1 MQRNLWRFGNICLAL
16 GVLTALAACQSDD
29 QPRPTTQR
37 ANNPPPRIGP
47 VRVPPTPVAQAPV
60 VPIRTGPL
68 RIALLAPLSGD
79 FSDAGRDLANGAAM
93 ALLDAPAAAAEILTF
108 DTAGDA
114 AMTEVAFQK
123 AVDSQADIIVGPL
136 FGKNAQA
143 ITGLLESSDL
153 SALSFSND
161 GSAAGGRLMIMGRAV
176 QWETARI
183 VRHAASAGALTIAV
197 FGKADAI
204 GNAAADQAEQDAFS
218 APGGINVRRALYAAD
233 TDYTA
238 IARKVQSLLHS
249 RGRNT
254 ARSTNAEALK
264 AQLDGS
270 QDPGA
275 ELARLSTTRLGT
287 EGAVFRELATFYA
300 RMVAA
305 GTQRPSAV
313 NAVVN
318 RYRTLGGL
326 GSSGVDAVLLTIGG
340 VELSTIAPMFQ
351 LYDAQ
356 ASGVRLLGLSSWNDI
371 DPTRARELHGGRFA
385 SEPYS
390 DAFDAR
396 YEGAFAAESS
406 ELAAVA
412 YDAVK
417 LALAAH
423 QISNSRPIPTAALV
437 AAGQIDGATGSVRMS
452 ESGISLRPLEVL
464 EMRPDGVFPIDP
476 AKIVDPAEPVTPS
489 VSAGS

>member
-1 MQRNLWRFGNICLAL
+1 
-16 GVLTALAACQSDD
+16 
-29 QPRPTTQR
+29 
-37 ANNPPPRIGP
+37 
-47 VRVPPTPVAQAPV
+47 
-60 VPIRTGPL
+60 
-68 RIALLAPLSGD
+68 LSGEY
-79 FSDAGRDLANGAAM
+79 SDAGRELANGAAM
-93 ALLDAPAAAAEILTF
+93 ALLDAPTAAAEILTF

-114 AMTEVAFQK
+114 ATTELVLQK
-123 AVDSQADIIVGPL
+123 AIDEQADIIVGPL
-136 FGKNAQA
+136 FGRNAQG
-143 ITGLLESSDL
+143 ITGLLETSDL

-183 VRHAASAGALTIAV
+183 VRHASNAGARTIAV

-218 APGGINVRRALYAAD
+218 APGGINVHRALYESD

-238 IARKVQSLLHS
+238 IARKVQSLLNS
-249 RGRNT
+249 RGRNS

-264 AQLDGS
+264 AQLQAS

-275 ELARLSTTRLGT
+275 ELARLSTTRPGSEGT
-287 EGAVFRELATFYA
+287 VFRELATFYA
-300 RMVAA
+300 LMMGA

-313 NAVVN
+313 KAVVS
-318 RYRTLGGL
+318 RYRARGGL
-326 GSSGVDAVLLTIGG
+326 GSSDVDAVLLTIGG

-371 DPTRARELHGGRFA
+371 DPTRARELHGGRFV

-396 YEGAFAAESS
+396 YEGAFAAEAS

-423 QISNSRPIPTAALV
+423 QISGDRPIQAAALIE
-437 AAGQIDGATGSVRMS
+437 AGEIDGATGPVRMS

-464 EMRPDGVFPIDP
+464 EMRPNGVFPVDP
-476 AKIVDPAEPVTPS
+476 ARIVDPAEPVTPP